1 MNQGVLHSNHN
12 ITSAARKSQQRK
24 IMAKQLSLKYHH
36 SKKYNHA
43 DGGGDWRK
51 ENDENDSDSAQH
63 NSLQPVSSSL
73 TARPRRPKDKQTMPI
88 RSKVS
93 EYNTANMHKA
103 REKRE
108 KKMTSSTTSSC
119 DVNTST
125 NANTNTKK
133 NTSSTAESGLQQLGL
148 LRPIDNKSYEF
159 GMATGIQL
167 HLIESVKL
175 SGLKQR

>member
-1 MNQGVLHSNHN
+1 
-12 ITSAARKSQQRK
+12 
-24 IMAKQLSLKYHH
+24 MAKQLSLKYHH

-43 DGGGDWRK
+43 DGGDWRK
-51 ENDENDSDSAQH
+51 ENNENDSDSAQH
-63 NSLQPVSSSL
+63 NSLRPVSSSL
-73 TARPRRPKDKQTMPI
+73 TARRPKDKQTMPI

-93 EYNTANMHKA
+93 EYNASKA

-108 KKMTSSTTSSC
+108 KKMTSSTTINTNALT
-119 DVNTST
+119 NTSSPSSKISSL
-125 NANTNTKK
+125 ANTKK
-133 NTSSTAESGLQQLGL
+133 NTSSTPTAESGLQQLGL

-159 GMATGIQL
+159 GMAASIQL

>member
-1 MNQGVLHSNHN
+1 MLHSNHN

-43 DGGGDWRK
+43 DGGDRRK
-51 ENDENDSDSAQH
+51 ENNENDSDSAQH
-63 NSLQPVSSSL
+63 NYLRLVSSSL
-73 TARPRRPKDKQTMPI
+73 TARPRRPKNKQIMPI

>member
-1 MNQGVLHSNHN
+1 
-12 ITSAARKSQQRK
+12 
-24 IMAKQLSLKYHH
+24 MAKQLSLKYHH

-43 DGGGDWRK
+43 DGGDWRK
-51 ENDENDSDSAQH
+51 ENNENDSDSAQH
-63 NSLQPVSSSL
+63 NSLRPVSSSL
-73 TARPRRPKDKQTMPI
+73 TARRPKDKQTMPI

-93 EYNTANMHKA
+93 EYNASKA

-108 KKMTSSTTSSC
+108 KKMTSSTT
-119 DVNTST
+119 NT
-125 NANTNTKK
+125 NALT
-133 NTSSTAESGLQQLGL
+133 NTSSTPTTESGLQQLGL

-159 GMATGIQL
+159 GMAASIQL